1 MPNSPAAALTSLTER
16 LRNLQT
22 AEPPVV
28 PVEVEDVASAVLR
41 SMDGR
46 LLPKEAEL
54 LQEVAGLGRIIEAAR
69 ASIAEI
75 SLEDIRGRQ
84 IPTATD
90 ELAAIVDHTATA
102 TNNILEACEV
112 LDQMAEKLERADADA
127 LQNAT
132 MRIYEACS
140 FQDITGQRITKV
152 VKALQAIEA
161 RVTELGNRY
170 GHVAAAGASALPPQA
185 ATLLNGP
192 GLPQNA
198 MGQDAID
205 ALLADFD

>member
-1 MPNSPAAALTSLTER
+1 MPDSPAAALKSLTER

-22 AEPPVV
+22 AEPPQEPVV
-28 PVEVEDVASAVLR
+28 VEDVASAVLR
-41 SMDGR
+41 TMNGR
-46 LLPKEAEL
+46 LLPTEAEL
-54 LQEVAGLGRIIEAAR
+54 LQEVAGLGRIIEEAR

-75 SLEDIRGRQ
+75 SLEDIRGRH

-112 LDQMAEKLERADADA
+112 LDLMSGKLERADADA

-161 RVTELGNRY
+161 RI
-170 GHVAAAGASALPPQA
+170 ASLHARASSHPTSKIQA
-185 ATLLNGP
+185 SSLLNGP
-192 GLPQNA
+192 ALPQHA
-198 MGQDAID
+198 MAQADID
-205 ALLADFD
+205 RLLSDF